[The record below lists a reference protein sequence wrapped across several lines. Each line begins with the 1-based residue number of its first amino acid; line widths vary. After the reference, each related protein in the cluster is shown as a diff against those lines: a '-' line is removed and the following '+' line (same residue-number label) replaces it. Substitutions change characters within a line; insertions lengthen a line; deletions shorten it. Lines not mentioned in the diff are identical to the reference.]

1 MRTGWVG
8 LMFAVPV
15 LFAGCEW
22 WMGRPV
28 KQSPGVLVS
37 VDPVQSEPGSA
48 PPLDKTGYQLR
59 PLARYEIKA
68 RVLSSERYRWDAGA
82 DLVPVDLAVGWGAM
96 SDTAVLDKLDIW
108 QSGRWYQWRAQGFPI
123 PPEEITR
130 LSANMHLIPADKS
143 VAKQISRARNG
154 QVVTMKGYLVEARR
168 ADGFV
173 WTSSLSRVD
182 SGAGACELMWVSEIE
197 VE

>member
-28 KQSPGVLVS
+28 KQSPGVLIS
-37 VDPVQSEPGSA
+37 AEPAQTEPGNA
-48 PPLDKTGYQLR
+48 PTFEKPGYQIK

-68 RVLSSERYRWDAGA
+68 RVLSTERYRWDPGA
-82 DLVPVDLAVGWGAM
+82 DLVPIDLAVGWGAM
-96 SDTAVLDKLDIW
+96 SDTTVLDRLDIW
-108 QSGRWYQWRAQGFPI
+108 QSGRWYEWRAKEFPI
-123 PPEEITR
+123 PPAEIISH
-130 LSANMHLIPADKS
+130 SANMHLIAADKS
-143 VAKQISRARNG
+143 VAKQISRARSG
-154 QVVTMKGYLVEARR
+154 QVVTMKGYLVEASR
-168 ADGFV
+168 ADGFT
-173 WTSSLSRVD
+173 WRSSLSRTD
-182 SGAGACELMWVSEIE
+182 SGAGACELMWVTEFS

>member
-15 LFAGCEW
+15 MFAGCEW

-37 VDPVQSEPGSA
+37 AEPVQSEPVNA
-48 PPLDKTGYQLR
+48 AQFDKQGYQIK

-68 RVLSSERYRWDAGA
+68 RVLSSERYRWDPGA
-82 DLVPVDLAVGWGAM
+82 DLVPIDLAVGWGAM
-96 SDTAVLDKLDIW
+96 SNTAVLEELEIW
-108 QSGRWYQWRAQGFPI
+108 QSGRWYQWRTKSFPI
-123 PPEEITR
+123 PVEEVTSH
-130 LSANMHLIPADKS
+130 SANMHLIAADKD
-143 VAKQISRARNG
+143 VAKQISRARSG

-168 ADGFV
+168 ADGFT
-173 WTSSLSRVD
+173 WTSSLSRTD
-182 SGAGACELMWVSEIE
+182 TGAGACELMWVTAFAFE
-197 VE
+197 